1 MVLFTD
7 FTEELGC
14 FGENFAHQYRPAVS
28 FQHSKFPL
36 GRHAHKAER
45 MIEDYEDFFSEPRF
59 PFRRFY
65 CPTKKKFE

>member
-7 FTEELGC
+7 FTEELSC
-14 FGENFAHQYRPAVS
+14 FDENFVHQYRPAVS

-45 MIEDYEDFFSEPRF
+45 MIEDYEDFFS
-59 PFRRFY
+59 
-65 CPTKKKFE
+65 